1 MTDLDTLQITY
12 LAVLV
17 GRIIRDIDLFT
28 VIMPVV
34 PFILESD
41 ALVSRDTF
49 FASSRAMVNDLLC
62 RKHSAM
68 TDCPCVT
75 VYKEFRDL

>member
-1 MTDLDTLQITY
+1 MPDLDTLQIAR

-28 VIMPVV
+28 VIMQVV

-41 ALVSRDTF
+41 ALVSRNT
-49 FASSRAMVNDLLC
+49 VNK
-62 RKHSAM
+62 R
-68 TDCPCVT
+68 
-75 VYKEFRDL
+75 RDL